1 MHAIFSFS
9 ARTSLVLLLTL
20 GGFFTSP
27 CVADDTAVLYV
38 HAVRADLKA
47 EPKAGATAVSQLKRG
62 VALVVEPQPSQAPS
76 SPHWV
81 RVRVRGGADS
91 QVGFVSKLFV
101 RNHPPVGQAD
111 LDKDVKD
118 NSLEKASR
126 RRTSSYSASAATRG
140 YTESS
145 RTRVGRAENATDEGA
160 LREVEAARP
169 PAAQVEEFR
178 KPLDPPTQGSTTH

>member
-1 MHAIFSFS
+1 MHAIQSFP
-9 ARTSLVLLLTL
+9 ARVTLVILLAL
-20 GGFFTSP
+20 GSFFALP
-27 CVADDTAVLYV
+27 CVAEDPAVLYV

-47 EPKAGATAVSQLKRG
+47 EPKAGASAVSQLKRG
-62 VALVVEPQPSQAPS
+62 VALLVEPPTGQVST

-81 RVRVRGGADS
+81 RVRVRGGDDS

-169 PAAQVEEFR
+169 AAAQVEEFR
-178 KPLDPPTQGSTTH
+178 KPLDSPTQGSSAN